1 MGANKVIAESSMS
14 LPDELKPIFDR
25 IAQHQQ
31 TDADMELLRQYLSTG
46 GQLVS
51 QQGKYAVNLGQGQDI
66 HIGDRIYQGTDAETI
81 SNIVRTMIQEL
92 QAQPNGVPATE
103 PKTAPK
109 MSSSQRQRMEHRQAC
124 LQAEWDLRNQKMQR
138 LRSAL
143 AIEAGT
149 SVKFQLERELADEEA
164 QLNRLSEDLDQ
175 IERTTTTVTPHAAS
189 PGESVAV
196 SPRKSVTN
204 RSIASDTALQ
214 EELEQLGRDLL
225 VRKWVQANFRTRS
238 IILKTVDREKERW
251 LTEQQIHEFPD
262 LILEKIDRLWSDA
275 SSGKFGFRQQL
286 SILEQHNQVPQLF
299 GEQVGWFVENS
310 WIKQDSQLSIDI
322 ETAPAGHFPW
332 STLPMITMDNTLLN
346 GFVLG
351 LRTVNQQF
359 IKKEWQRQ
367 LIADFMASAGWLI
380 RDRIDKEEFK
390 RSLEY
395 ELSHN
400 EPWWEGDRVEEL
412 KVNRLFALLLSH
424 RESLK
429 D

>member
-1 MGANKVIAESSMS
+1 MS
-14 LPDELKPIFDR
+14 LPDELQPIFDR

-31 TDADMELLRQYLSTG
+31 TDADMEVLRQYLSTD

-81 SNIVRTMIQEL
+81 SNIVRTMMQEL
-92 QAQPNGVPATE
+92 RAQPDELPITE
-103 PKTAPK
+103 PTAAPK
-109 MSSSQRQRMEHRQAC
+109 MSSSQRQRMEQRQAT
-124 LQAEWDLRNQKMQR
+124 LQAEWDLRNQKIQR

-149 SVKFQLERELADEEA
+149 SVKFQLEKELADEEA
-164 QLNRLSEDLDQ
+164 QLNRLSEELDQ
-175 IERTTTTVTPHAAS
+175 IERTITTVTPHTAS
-189 PGESVAV
+189 PGESFAV
-196 SPRKSVTN
+196 SSGKSVTN
-204 RSIASDTALQ
+204 QSIASDSALQ
-214 EELEQLGRDLL
+214 EELEQLKRDLL

-251 LTEQQIHEFPD
+251 LTEQQIDEFPD
-262 LILEKIDRLWSDA
+262 VILEKIDHLWSDT
-275 SSGKFGFRQQL
+275 SGGKFGFRPQL
-286 SILEQHNQVPQLF
+286 SILEQHNQVPQRF
-299 GEQVGWFVENS
+299 GEQVGWFVENA
-310 WIKQDSQLSIDI
+310 WIKQDSQLSIDL
-322 ETAPAGHFPW
+322 EAAPAGHFPW
-332 STLPMITMDNTLLN
+332 SVLPMITMDNALLN
-346 GFVLG
+346 GFVFS
-351 LRTVNQQF
+351 LRAVNKQLV
-359 IKKEWQRQ
+359 KREWQRQ
-367 LIADFMASAGWLI
+367 LIADFMAIPSWLM

-412 KVNRLFALLLSH
+412 KVKRLFALLLSH

>member
-1 MGANKVIAESSMS
+1 MS
-14 LPDELKPIFDR
+14 LPDELQPIFDR

-31 TDADMELLRQYLSTG
+31 TDADIELLRQYLSTG

-81 SNIVRTMIQEL
+81 QSIVRAML
-92 QAQPNGVPATE
+92 QDLQTKPKEEIATDGQVVVRV
-103 PKTAPK
+103 AG
-109 MSSSQRQRMEHRQAC
+109 
-124 LQAEWDLRNQKMQR
+124 
-138 LRSAL
+138 SAKNAL
-143 AIEAGT
+143 IPSG
-149 SVKFQLERELADEEA
+149 
-164 QLNRLSEDLDQ
+164 
-175 IERTTTTVTPHAAS
+175 I
-189 PGESVAV
+189 
-196 SPRKSVTN
+196 
-204 RSIASDTALQ
+204 ALQ
-214 EELEQLGRDLL
+214 EELEQLERDLL

-251 LTEQQIHEFPD
+251 LTEQQIHDFPN
-262 LILEKIDRLWSDA
+262 LILERIDHLWSDA
-275 SSGKFGFRQQL
+275 SGGKFGFRRQL

-299 GEQVGWFVENS
+299 GEQVGWFVES
-310 WIKQDSQLSIDI
+310 AWIKQDSQLSTDL
-322 ETAPAGHFPW
+322 ETTPAGHFPW
-332 STLPMITMDNTLLN
+332 STLPMITMDNALLN

-412 KVNRLFALLLSH
+412 KVKRLFALLLSH
-424 RESLK
+424 RDFLK
-429 D
+429 N